1 MTAPEVTVEH
11 FWRDA
16 QPRLYVRVVP
26 EFEPSPP
33 LRERTHFSGGVNL
46 SAIARNKARLDEYE
60 VKRLTVSVGRFN
72 GQEVLFCCPSA
83 WDTLS
88 QSIAK
93 QGSGAAE
100 C

>member
-1 MTAPEVTVEH
+1 M
-11 FWRDA
+11 
-16 QPRLYVRVVP
+16 
-26 EFEPSPP
+26 
-33 LRERTHFSGGVNL
+33 